1 MSQRGHERHL
11 TELQLAQAL
20 LPGAA
25 QPSCPVAGC
34 TACAA
39 RLEEARATAARF
51 HEEVLPRTLAKVS
64 DKVSDVREADG
75 AATAATAAAAP
86 VSAAESPKRLAPRA
100 IFPTMRASLLRP
112 PVLGALAAAAAAV
125 VLWVKWPR
133 PTPLLVDDERG
144 DRGDAGGPVGPDD
157 AYVGLK
163 GDDAVR
169 AYLRRAGEISPLV
182 DGDDVQP
189 GDAIRFLVDARRGH
203 HVLVVSVDGAQQV
216 SVYFPFGGDG
226 SQELAQGAE
235 QELPGAV
242 ELDATLGD
250 ERIWILMSR
259 APIAVATIR
268 PALDRIAAGGA
279 AAVVAATA
287 KDLTAGAP
295 LASGVHVETM
305 LLHKRAAKPD

>member
-1 MSQRGHERHL
+1 MSQERPQRHL
-11 TELQLAQAL
+11 TELQIAQAL

-39 RLEEARATAARF
+39 RLEEARTTAAQF
-51 HEEVLPRTLAKVS
+51 HEEVLPRTLAKVR
-64 DKVSDVREADG
+64 DVREADAAATVG
-75 AATAATAAAAP
+75 AAEP
-86 VSAAESPKRLAPRA
+86 PKRLAPRA
-100 IFPTMRASLLRP
+100 FFPTMMASLFRP

-125 VLWVKWPR
+125 VLWVTWPR
-133 PTPLLVDDERG
+133 PTPLLVDDELG

-157 AYVGLK
+157 AYVGVK
-163 GDDAVR
+163 GDEAVR

-189 GDAIRFLVDARRGH
+189 GDAIRFFVDARRGH
-203 HVLVVSVDGAQQV
+203 HVLMVSIDGAQQV

-226 SQELAQGAE
+226 SQELAPGAE

-250 ERIWILMSR
+250 ERLWILMSS

-268 PALDRIAAGGA
+268 PALDRIAGGGA
-279 AAVVAATA
+279 AAVAAATA
-287 KDLTAGAP
+287 KDLTAGAT

>member
-1 MSQRGHERHL
+1 MSQRDHEHHL

-39 RLEEARATAARF
+39 RLEEARATAAHF
-51 HEEVLPRTLAKVS
+51 HEEVLPRTLAQVR
-64 DKVSDVREADG
+64 DVREADA
-75 AATAATAAAAP
+75 AATAATGK
-86 VSAAESPKRLAPRA
+86 AAEPPKRLAPRA
-100 IFPTMRASLLRP
+100 FFPTMMASLFRP
-112 PVLGALAAAAAAV
+112 PVLGALAAAAAAA

-133 PTPLLVDDERG
+133 PAPLLVEDELG

-157 AYVGLK
+157 AYVGVK
-163 GDDAVR
+163 GDEAVR

-259 APIAVATIR
+259 APLAVAEIR